1 MATGNSQEIAYGF
14 GQLGSVLVKTGTP
27 VVPPKGMAIVAI
39 QFIEANQLG
48 TIISESDRAG
58 LPNFID
64 STTAGNMNF
73 SGFHKSDFAGGN
85 GTYAAG
91 ANIALTTANKKIQ
104 VGDPVLLVQNAANAN
119 TGTGITIDTET
130 PAPNYEKYNDYVKV
144 VSINAAGTVV
154 TLSHQV
160 TPTNQA
166 LIFLDGANG
175 AGGNAATGVTYPMG
189 MIIYGRWVSV
199 TPAASPVI
207 CYFGY

>member
-14 GQLGSVLVKTGTP
+14 GQLGSVLVKTGTA
-27 VVPPKGMAIVAI
+27 VVPPKGMVIVAV

-58 LPNFID
+58 LPNYID
-64 STTAGNMNF
+64 STTAGNMNL
-73 SGFHKSDFAGGN
+73 SGFHKSDVTD

-91 ANIALTTANKKIQ
+91 ANITIAANKKIQ
-104 VGDPVLLVQNAANAN
+104 VGDPVLLTGNAANVN
-119 TGTGITIDTET
+119 TGTGIVIDTET
-130 PAPNYEKYNDYVKV
+130 PAPNYEKYNNYVKV

-160 TPTNQA
+160 TPNNQA

>member
-1 MATGNSQEIAYGF
+1 MATGNSQEVAYGF

-27 VVPPKGMAIVAI
+27 VVPPKGMVIVAV
-39 QFIEANQLG
+39 QFIEANQLS

-64 STTAGNMNF
+64 STTAENMNF
-73 SGFHKSDFAGGN
+73 SGFHKSDITN

-91 ANIALTTANKKIQ
+91 ADITLATPNAKIQ
-104 VGDPVLLVQNAANAN
+104 VGDPVLMVQNAANAN
-119 TGTGITIDTET
+119 TGTGVTIDSDT
-130 PAPNYEKYNDYVKV
+130 PVPNYEKYNNYVKV
-144 VSINAAGTVV
+144 VSINADGDEV
-154 TLSHQV
+154 TLSHALNSA
-160 TPTNQA
+160 TNQA

-175 AGGNAATGVTYPMG
+175 AGGNAATSVTYPMG
-189 MIIYGRWVSV
+189 MIIYGRWTTL

>member
-27 VVPPKGMAIVAI
+27 VVPPKGMVIVAV
-39 QFIEANQLG
+39 QFIEANQLN
-48 TIISESDRAG
+48 TVISESDRAG

-73 SGFHKSDFAGGN
+73 SGFHKSDIAN

-91 ANIALTTANKKIQ
+91 ASITITANTKIQ

-119 TGTGITIDTET
+119 TATGVTIDSDT
-130 PAPNYEKYNDYVKV
+130 PVPNYEKYNNYVKV
-144 VSINAAGTVV
+144 VSVNAAGTAV
-154 TLSHQV
+154 TLSHALTSV
-160 TPTNQA
+160 TNQG

-189 MIIYGRWVSV
+189 MIIYGRWTTV

>member
-1 MATGNSQEIAYGF
+1 MATGNSQEVAYGF

-27 VVPPKGMAIVAI
+27 VVPPKGMVIVAV
-39 QFIEANQLG
+39 QFIEAN
-48 TIISESDRAG
+48 TISAIISESDRAG

-64 STTAGNMNF
+64 STTAGNMNL
-73 SGFHKSDFAGGN
+73 SGFHKSDVAN

-91 ANIALTTANKKIQ
+91 QNITLVTPNTKIQ
-104 VGDPVLLVQNAANAN
+104 VGDPVLLTGNAANVN
-119 TGTGITIDTET
+119 TGTGIVIDSET
-130 PAPNYEKYNDYVKV
+130 PAPNYEKYNNYVKV
-144 VSINAAGTVV
+144 ESINAAGTVV

-160 TPTNQA
+160 TPNAQA
-166 LIFLDGANG
+166 LLFLDGANG

-189 MIIYGRWVSV
+189 MIIYGRWISI

>member
-14 GQLGSVLVKTGTP
+14 GQLGSVLVKTGTE

-39 QFIEANQLG
+39 QFIEAN
-48 TIISESDRAG
+48 TISKIISESDRAG
-58 LPNFID
+58 LPNYID
-64 STTAGNMNF
+64 STTAGNMNL
-73 SGFHKSDFAGGN
+73 SGFHKSDIAN
-85 GTYAAG
+85 ANAAANAAG
-91 ANIALTTANKKIQ
+91 QNITITANKKIQ
-104 VGDPVLLVQNAANAN
+104 VGDPVLLTGNAANVN
-119 TGTGITIDTET
+119 TGTGIVIDTET

-144 VSINAAGTVV
+144 VSVNAAGTVV

-160 TPTNQA
+160 TPNSQA

>member
-14 GQLGSVLVKTGTP
+14 GQLGSVLVKTGTA

-39 QFIEANQLG
+39 QFIEANTLS

-58 LPNFID
+58 LPNYID
-64 STTAGNMNF
+64 STTAGNMNL
-73 SGFHKSDFAGGN
+73 SGFHKSDVAN

-91 ANIALTTANKKIQ
+91 ANITITANTKIQ
-104 VGDPVLLVQNAANAN
+104 VGDPVLLTGNAAAVN
-119 TGTGITIDTET
+119 TGTGIVIDAET
-130 PAPNYEKYNDYVKV
+130 PAPNYEKYNDYVRV
-144 VSINAAGTVV
+144 VSINATGTVV
-154 TLSHQV
+154 TLSHQI
-160 TPTNQA
+160 TPSSQA

-189 MIIYGRWVSV
+189 MIIYGRWTTV

>member
-1 MATGNSQEIAYGF
+1 MATGNSQEVAYGF

-27 VVPPKGMAIVAI
+27 VVPPKGMVIVAV
-39 QFIEANQLG
+39 QFIEANQLS

-64 STTAGNMNF
+64 STTAENMNF
-73 SGFHKSDFAGGN
+73 SGFHKSDITN

-91 ANIALTTANKKIQ
+91 ATITLATPNTKIQ
-104 VGDPVLLVQNAANAN
+104 VGDPVLMVQNAANAN
-119 TGTGITIDTET
+119 TGTGVTIDSDT
-130 PAPNYEKYNDYVKV
+130 PVPNYEKYNNYVKV
-144 VSINAAGTVV
+144 VSINTDGDEV
-154 TLSHQV
+154 TLSHALTSV
-160 TPTNQA
+160 TNQA

-175 AGGNAATGVTYPMG
+175 AGGNAATSVTYPMG
-189 MIIYGRWVSV
+189 MIIYGRWTTL

>member
-27 VVPPKGMAIVAI
+27 VFPPKGMVIVAV

-73 SGFHKSDFAGGN
+73 SGFHKSDIAN
-85 GTYAAG
+85 GTNAAG
-91 ANIALTTANKKIQ
+91 TNITITANKKIQ

-119 TGTGITIDTET
+119 TATGVTIDSET

-154 TLSHQV
+154 TLSHQI